1 MFEAEEGA
9 AGGWGPGAAARCWRA
24 PGAMLLQTNLCIN
37 VIISS
42 TCCAWQLATSITT
55 RQGKSVILDTGIL
68 LYSGSYCLVLLFL
81 TFAVISF
88 VTISI
93 LS

>member
-1 MFEAEEGA
+1 MQQGD
-9 AGGWGPGAAARCWRA
+9 GGQGQQHGV
-24 PGAMLLQTNLCIN
+24 GGHLDHVLLQTYLCIM
-37 VIISS
+37 SS
-42 TCCAWQLATSITT
+42 YPPPAGRGSWPPASTPDRVKASSWA
-55 RQGKSVILDTGIL
+55 REVL